1 MSRFRVG
8 ILLQGK
14 YRIANR
20 FAPCTCW
27 WYFFGPCIYW
37 GYKIAM
43 GKNTCW
49 PNYSSNTPWKINIL
63 DPKLRF
69 GKWCSHFKWVILRWT
84 SRQFSRVQM
93 NKIVGRLFLTNLH
106 RLGPKRINLLN
117 SNHWFSLILTHWLC
131 FRKGILKCSFVFELI
146 SLGVIT
152 RYYKLKFPGESFCRP
167 LIQYFFRKKP
177 SPIPWDYCFNGR
189 LDLQGFDFCD
199 QVTNCA

>member
-1 MSRFRVG
+1 MFACNSGKMSLFRVG

-27 WYFFGPCIYW
+27 GWKKNMFFLT
-37 GYKIAM
+37 KLFFQH
-43 GKNTCW
+43 T
-49 PNYSSNTPWKINIL
+49 WKIDIL

-167 LIQYFFRKKP
+167 LIQYFFRKIP
-177 SPIPWDYCFNGR
+177 SPIPWYYCFNGR